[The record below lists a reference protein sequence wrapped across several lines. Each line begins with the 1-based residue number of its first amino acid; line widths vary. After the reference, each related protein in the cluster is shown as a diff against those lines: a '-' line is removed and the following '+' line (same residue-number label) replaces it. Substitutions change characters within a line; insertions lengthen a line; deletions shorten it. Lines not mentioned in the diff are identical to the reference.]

1 MNPPNTK
8 FLSCW
13 TVLLTLFN
21 KCFCFSNCVSTQYCT
36 FFQKL
41 LWLQKVLT
49 KDMVFLTTIMF
60 RVITYIYWFDC
71 CTLGML
77 VVIICCYLF
86 CEEEMGVKR
95 QFFWQVGD
103 DWGMWVTPV
112 WCRLVGITAL
122 DKVEYKSFQ
131 PDYQVECIS
140 SLTDFRLK
148 RAGQLSCYTPVVNL
162 DWHHLR

>member
-21 KCFCFSNCVSTQYCT
+21 KCFCFSNCVSTQYCA

-49 KDMVFLTTIMF
+49 KAMVFLTTIMF
-60 RVITYIYWFDC
+60 RVIIYIYWFDC
-71 CTLGML
+71 CTLGNVGCDIL
-77 VVIICCYLF
+77 LLPVLWGRNGSEKAI
-86 CEEEMGVKR
+86 
-95 QFFWQVGD
+95 FWQVGD
-103 DWGMWVTPV
+103 DWGMWVTPA

-122 DKVEYKSFQ
+122 DKVEYKFSL

-140 SLTDFRLK
+140 SFTDFRLK